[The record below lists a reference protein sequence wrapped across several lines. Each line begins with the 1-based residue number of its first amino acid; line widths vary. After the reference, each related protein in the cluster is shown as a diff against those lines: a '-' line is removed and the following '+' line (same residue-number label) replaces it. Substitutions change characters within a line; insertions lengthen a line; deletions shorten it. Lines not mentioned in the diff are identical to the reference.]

1 VLHPAAPAVPPPKRP
16 DQRSAKP
23 LLLVLLVC
31 LTPVVLAFLAYY
43 LPATGLRPDSA
54 NNYGTLIQP
63 QRPVPDAPNLGLTT
77 LDGEPFD
84 LRSLAGKWVLLA
96 ADTAQCG
103 QRCATKLFILR
114 NAHASQGKNVD
125 RLRRVWFVLDDGP
138 VPDAVLQAYRGTL
151 MLRVDPARLA
161 AFLTPDVVAEADA
174 PRIAAETD
182 ETHPA
187 LQAPMWVM
195 DPLGNL
201 MLSFPGQADPLRVRK
216 DISKL
221 LYHSRIG

>member
-31 LTPVVLAFLAYY
+31 LAPVVLAFLAYY

-63 QRPVPDAPNLGLTT
+63 QRPVPDAPNLGLIT

-96 ADTAQCG
+96 KTLKRARRPDPTI
-103 QRCATKLFILR
+103 RKMER
-114 NAHASQGKNVD
+114 AS
-125 RLRRVWFVLDDGP
+125 P
-138 VPDAVLQAYRGTL
+138 VFCENTVTIFPPGSCC
-151 MLRVDPARLA
+151 
-161 AFLTPDVVAEADA
+161 VV
-174 PRIAAETD
+174 TC
-182 ETHPA
+182 
-187 LQAPMWVM
+187 
-195 DPLGNL
+195 
-201 MLSFPGQADPLRVRK
+201 LSK
-216 DISKL
+216 K
-221 LYHSRIG
+221 